1 MERIHSC
8 EWELP
13 TPSIPKYY
21 WRTNFNRNRS
31 LRTSLLE
38 REKMKQY
45 QKRVVLE
52 KEELDKKIT
61 KLAVFLKDPPGTVVV
76 KELQRMK
83 RQLALMKG
91 YSDVLHER
99 ISAF

>member
-1 MERIHSC
+1 
-8 EWELP
+8 
-13 TPSIPKYY
+13 
-21 WRTNFNRNRS
+21 
-31 LRTSLLE
+31 
-38 REKMKQY
+38 MKQY

-61 KLAVFLKDPPGTVVV
+61 KLADFLKSPPSTVVV

-83 RQLALMKG
+83 RQLALMKA